1 MTLIALS
8 FVVIAFRLGK
18 VWLFALMAVSA
29 VLMNIFVVKGMY
41 LFGLAATG
49 GNILYGSTFLTTDII
64 NEYYGK
70 KSATQ
75 AVMVGFGAS
84 IFFLITS
91 QLITAF
97 QPADYD
103 IAQNAFQTIFS
114 LTPRIVLGSMVAYL
128 IAQNLD
134 VLLYD
139 WLKKITN
146 AKYLWLRNNGST
158 FVSQLVDSIIFTT
171 IAFAGIYPLTQLI
184 IFTYLI
190 KIIVA
195 ILDTPFI
202 YLTKIIKPKN
212 L

>member
-1 MTLIALS
+1 
-8 FVVIAFRLGK
+8 
-18 VWLFALMAVSA
+18 
-29 VLMNIFVVKGMY
+29 
-41 LFGLAATG
+41 
-49 GNILYGSTFLTTDII
+49 
-64 NEYYGK
+64 
-70 KSATQ
+70 
-75 AVMVGFGAS
+75 
-84 IFFLITS
+84 
-91 QLITAF
+91 
-97 QPADYD
+97 
-103 IAQNAFQTIFS
+103 
-114 LTPRIVLGSMVAYL
+114 MVAYL
-128 IAQNLD
+128 VAQNLD

-146 AKYLWLRNNGST
+146 SKHLWLRNNGST

-195 ILDTPFI
+195 VLDTPFI